1 MWRLAI
7 SDNLR
12 LLTLKDCYTQVVGLD
27 VSNEIMEL
35 ADRTFGKPGLV
46 LLFLRAVLQGRLK
59 GGHCLRA

>member
-12 LLTLKDCYTQVVGLD
+12 LLTLKDCYTQVVSLN
-27 VSNEIMEL
+27 VSDEIMEL

-46 LLFLRAVLQGRLK
+46 LLFLRAVL
-59 GGHCLRA
+59 